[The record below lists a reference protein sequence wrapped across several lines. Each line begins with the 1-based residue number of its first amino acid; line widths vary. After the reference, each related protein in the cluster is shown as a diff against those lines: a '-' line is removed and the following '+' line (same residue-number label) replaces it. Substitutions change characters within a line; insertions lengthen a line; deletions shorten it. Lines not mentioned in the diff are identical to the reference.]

1 MKTLATINGYE
12 LNIDEGQY
20 IIYTV
25 NTIPEL
31 KKDGTP
37 NKHAGETARTN
48 PRYYGRLERAVAR
61 LCELVADNLCED
73 LHSWLECYQQASD
86 KLIKALGK

>member
-1 MKTLATINGYE
+1 MKTLVTINGYE
-12 LNIDEGQY
+12 LNIDKGQY

-37 NKHAGETARTN
+37 NKRAGETARTS
-48 PRYYGRLERAVAR
+48 PRYYGRLEHAVAG
-61 LCELVADNLCED
+61 LCELVGDKLCYD
-73 LHSWLECYQQASD
+73 LNSWLEAYRLAAE
-86 KLIKALGK
+86 LIVTELSK

>member
-37 NKHAGETARTN
+37 NKHAGETARTS
-48 PRYYGRLERAVAR
+48 PRYYGRLEHAVER
-61 LCELVADNLCED
+61 LCELSADNLCLALED
-73 LHSWLECYQQASD
+73 WLYRYQQASD